1 MLNNVS
7 FEGDRLSVGGIKM
20 KEKKIGILMVFQLIF
35 AVLVMLIGIYGKV
48 TENYNLLPLML
59 ILLSVMFLII
69 GLREYKRTKSLLW
82 GIVYLCISLFI
93 LISVV
98 EGIMIN

>member
-1 MLNNVS
+1 M
-7 FEGDRLSVGGIKM
+7 E
-20 KEKKIGILMVFQLIF
+20 EKKFDILMLFQIIF
-35 AVLVMLIGIYGKV
+35 AILVMLIGIYGKV

-59 ILLSVMFLII
+59 ILLSVALLIM

-82 GIVYLCISLFI
+82 GIFILCTSLYI
-93 LISVV
+93 LISAV

>member
-1 MLNNVS
+1 M
-7 FEGDRLSVGGIKM
+7 E
-20 KEKKIGILMVFQLIF
+20 EKKFDILMLFQIIF

-82 GIVYLCISLFI
+82 GIFYLCVSLLI
-93 LISVV
+93 LFSVA
-98 EGIMIN
+98 

>member
-1 MLNNVS
+1 MEVKKFDIL
-7 FEGDRLSVGGIKM
+7 RL
-20 KEKKIGILMVFQLIF
+20 FQIVF
-35 AVLVMLIGIYGKV
+35 AVLVMLIGIYSKA
-48 TENYNLLPLML
+48 TENYNLLPVML

-93 LISVV
+93 LFSVV